1 MTASTDTQPT
11 STKSSSRRAL
21 LAGALGGIG
30 AVAAGAMAKV
40 SPVRATNG
48 DAVTVGG
55 TFTGTSPTSIT
66 NSTGD
71 GIVARNTSTGSS
83 GLFAHATAAT
93 GATFGVFGRSD
104 SIAGTGVAG
113 LAAATNGT
121 GVKGTASGGIG
132 VNGISDLYIGV
143 YGSSNS
149 NIGVYGYG
157 AAADRPAIQGSAAG
171 NSTGV
176 LGSSGASP
184 DAQPKTGVY
193 GYANQDAGS
202 RGVYG
207 YSGKGHGVDG
217 RAWGGVGVYAKA
229 QTGYALRT
237 SGRIAADKVSGVAT
251 IPAGSTSVTVS
262 PGVNVTSGSF
272 VLLTPQNRLYGRDLW
287 YTTNPGAD
295 SITLHLSS
303 SRSYASKIA
312 WLLMG

>member
-1 MTASTDTQPT
+1 MTASTDTKPAA
-11 STKSSSRRAL
+11 TKSSSRRAL
-21 LAGALGGIG
+21 LAGAIGGIG

-40 SPVRATNG
+40 SPVRAGVDGDVVLGATN
-48 DAVTVGG
+48 
-55 TFTGTSPTSIT
+55 
-66 NSTGD
+66 N
-71 GIVARNTSTGSS
+71 
-83 GLFAHATAAT
+83 ATAQTLISNSSADGNAFAGLAT
-93 GATFGVFGRSD
+93 SGF
-104 SIAGTGVAG
+104 GVAG
-113 LAAATNGT
+113 LSSNNYGVVGSSGT
-121 GVKGTASGGIG
+121 SA
-132 VNGISDLYIGV
+132 GV
-143 YGSSNS
+143 YATSNS
-149 NIGVYGYG
+149 
-157 AAADRPAIQGSAAG
+157 
-171 NSTGV
+171 STGL
-176 LGSSGASP
+176 LGASGASP
-184 DAQPKTGVY
+184 DAKPKTGVY

-251 IPAGSTSVTVS
+251 IPAGSVSVTVS